1 MSDQQLKELQDYW
14 KRRSLNEGFSLLKF
28 REHQNKYVDRNERCQ
43 MTLAVTAK
51 LAYKSL
57 ISEREYEQRLVMRE
71 MENARWF

>member
-14 KRRSLNEGFSLLKF
+14 KCRSLNEGFTLLKF
-28 REHQNKYVDRNERCQ
+28 REHQSKYVDKGEQCE

-57 ISEREYEQRLVMRE
+57 LAERDYENRLVMRE
-71 MENARWF
+71 MENVRWF

>member
-1 MSDQQLKELQDYW
+1 MSDQQLKDLQDYW
-14 KRRSLNEGFSLLKF
+14 KRRSLKEGFTLLKF
-28 REHQNKYVDRNERCQ
+28 REHQSKYIDKGERCE

-57 ISEREYEQRLVMRE
+57 CAEREYENRLVMRE